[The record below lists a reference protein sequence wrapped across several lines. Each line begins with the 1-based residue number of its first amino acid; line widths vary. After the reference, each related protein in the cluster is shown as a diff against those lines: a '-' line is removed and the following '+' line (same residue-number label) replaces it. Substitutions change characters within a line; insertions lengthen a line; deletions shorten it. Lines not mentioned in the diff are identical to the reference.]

1 MIEERDMKR
10 SRAILG
16 PALLAVLAVLAGC
29 GKELTAGGLREV
41 EVVATDRGGPDPAA
55 EPAAEPSGARWAMV
69 GEAGDSPA
77 RQQAGAVGTVEME
90 AAVDLIHESGQ
101 VVRVVDP
108 PAAAHVVIGA
118 AADRSLGRRQVPA
131 GRYIAARVHFHTVEA
146 VLTAGVGVRLAV
158 DIGPE
163 PLPVERTIFLEVNDR
178 TSAVVEV
185 DLNVATWLSQADAA
199 LGVVSREAFEA
210 AVRVRVRE

>member
-1 MIEERDMKR
+1 MIEEGDMKR
-10 SRAILG
+10 SRTILG
-16 PALLAVLAVLAGC
+16 PVLLAVLTVLAGC

-55 EPAAEPSGARWAMV
+55 EPSGARWAMV

-77 RQQAGAVGTVEME
+77 TQQASSVGIVEME
-90 AAVDLIHESGQ
+90 AAVELIHESGQ
-101 VVRVVDP
+101 AVWVVDP
-108 PAAAHVVIGA
+108 PAAAHVAIGA
-118 AADRSLGRRQVPA
+118 AADRSLGRRQVPV
-131 GRYIAARVHFHTVEA
+131 GRYTAARVHFHTVEA
-146 VLTAGVGVRLAV
+146 LLTVGVEVRLAV

-163 PLPVERTIFLEVNDR
+163 PLLVERPIFLEVNDR

-185 DLNVATWLSQADAA
+185 DLNVATWLARADPT
-199 LGVVSREAFEA
+199 LGVVSEEAFDA